1 VRAAVF
7 AMSDGNHFRRTNT
20 VVAALAR
27 AGVDVRVY
35 SDRRFAAKVEACGAT
50 LADVF
55 TPFPLE
61 RADAESHPMSVRNVT
76 WAGRFGDAIVAEV
89 RAFGPDLVLYDS
101 FAVIGRV
108 AGEALG
114 VPYVAVVSGHN
125 MDPARVVPEMQHD
138 ARVAISGEC
147 LEALGVLRGGGWA
160 DVSPFSYYDALSPH
174 LNLYCEP
181 PAFLTEAERPAFA
194 PLAFWGSLP
203 ALDGRAPRPRGDRA
217 LPPRRIYASM
227 GTISWRYFVPEAY
240 GALRAVAAAVGR
252 RSDLEAVISL
262 GGASLDAAAVAD
274 LERPNV
280 VVQPWVDQWEQLR
293 AADAFVT
300 HSGLNSTHEALFNRV
315 PMISYPMFGDQ
326 PGLSVRSRDL
336 GVAVALAGAPRAPV
350 TDVDVDA
357 ALERLTLEAPA
368 MDDALERAHAGEL
381 AVVAARPA
389 VVERIK
395 ALAG

>member
-1 VRAAVF
+1 MKAAVF

-27 AGVDVRVY
+27 AGVEVRVFT
-35 SDRRFAAKVEACGAT
+35 DRRFAAEVEACGAT

-61 RADAESHPMSVRNVT
+61 RADAESHPMPVRNVT

-108 AGEALG
+108 VGEALG

-125 MDPARVVPEMQHD
+125 MDPARVLPEMEHD
-138 ARVAISGEC
+138 ARVAISGDC
-147 LEALGVLRGGGWA
+147 LAALEALRGRGWA
-160 DVSPFSYYDALSPH
+160 SVSPFSYYDALSPH

-203 ALDGRAPRPRGDRA
+203 ALDGRTPRLRGERA

-227 GTISWRYFVPEAY
+227 GTIAWRYYASAAY
-240 GALRAVAAAVGR
+240 GALAAVADAVGR
-252 RSDLEAVISL
+252 RPGLEAVISL
-262 GGASLDAAAVAD
+262 GGAALGGAAVAG
-274 LERPNV
+274 LERANV
-280 VVQPWVDQWEQLR
+280 MVHLWVDQWEQLR

-300 HSGLNSTHEALFNRV
+300 HSGLNSSHEALFHRV
-315 PMISYPMFGDQ
+315 PLISYPMFGDQ
-326 PGLSVRSRDL
+326 PGLSARSREL

-350 TDVDVDA
+350 TEDDVGA
-357 ALERLTLEAPA
+357 ALERVAAEAPA
-368 MDDALERAHAGEL
+368 MDAALARAHEGEL
-381 AVVAARPA
+381 DVVAARPA
-389 VVERIK
+389 VLERIR